1 MYWTY
6 KTLALKDGR
15 PEWLTAEFRFGR
27 AEDAAQAASA
37 YMFAHAQKGEMVVV
51 SLEPSPEL
59 KPAAERLKEHV
70 RMLDMLKDVFAV
82 APTTRLQA
90 FIREIDPNWSEGT
103 EDGA

>member
-15 PEWLTAEFRFGR
+15 PEWLTAEFNFAD
-27 AEDAAQAASA
+27 AEYAAEAAKA
-37 YMFAHAQKGEMVVV
+37 YMLAHAQKGEMVVV
-51 SLEPSPEL
+51 SLEPSPLL

-70 RMLDMLKDVFAV
+70 RMLDMLKEVYAV
-82 APTTRLQA
+82 EPTSRLQA
-90 FIREIDPNWSEGT
+90 FIREIDPDWSEGT